1 MDNFFNSKNI
11 VDILLKWKLHLAI
24 IVVVTVAVSAIIS
37 SPLVITPLYKSYT
50 VVYPSNISPY
60 SDENETEQMVQILQS
75 RDIRDSVIMKFD
87 LASHWKV
94 DSSYQYFMSTL
105 DWLFMQRVK
114 VSKTPYEAVSI
125 QVWDPDPRM
134 ACDVVNGML
143 QFYNTKVRS
152 MHKEKFREVVTNYEE
167 LVAYKK
173 KSLDSLA
180 DRAKELGLNYGLMDY
195 TGQTREVMRALL
207 GTGGSV
213 SRMAEA
219 QKYRKALE
227 EKGGEMKL
235 IEEMMTSESEG
246 YTVFKLDYDRALLD
260 YNRNYTFVN
269 ILTRPYPADK
279 KDYPI
284 RWLIVVGS
292 LVAVMFLSILVIGAI
307 EKSRIART
315 LPRNDA

>member
-11 VDILLKWKLHLAI
+11 LDILLKWKWHLAVI
-24 IVVVTVAVSAIIS
+24 LVITVIVSAVIS
-37 SPLVITPLYKSYT
+37 SPLVITPLYKSSA

-60 SDENETEQMVQILQS
+60 SDENETEQMVQMLQS
-75 RDIRDSVIMKFD
+75 RDIRDSVVKKFD
-87 LASHWKV
+87 LGKHWNL
-94 DSSYQYFMSTL
+94 DSNYKYFMSSL
-105 DWLFMQRVK
+105 DWVFAQRIK
-114 VSKTPYEAVSI
+114 VTKTPYEAVSI

-143 QFYNTKVRS
+143 DFYNTKVRS
-152 MHKEKFREVVTNYEE
+152 MHKEKFKEVVTNYEE
-167 LVAYKK
+167 LVAFKK

-195 TGQTREVMRALL
+195 QGQTREVMRAIL
-207 GTGGSV
+207 GTGGV
-213 SRMAEA
+213 ARLAEA
-219 QKYRKALE
+219 QKYKKALE

-235 IEEMMTSESEG
+235 IEELMTAESEG

-269 ILTRPYPADK
+269 VLTHPYPADK

-284 RWLIVVGS
+284 RWLIVIGS
-292 LVAVMFLSILVIGAI
+292 VIAVLFLSVIVIGTI
-307 EKSRIART
+307 EKGRAAGT
-315 LPRNDA
+315 PTRNNA

>member
-94 DSSYQYFMSTL
+94 DSGYQYFMSTL

-134 ACDVVNGML
+134 ACDVVNAML

-213 SRMAEA
+213 SKMAEA

-292 LVAVMFLSILVIGAI
+292 LVAVMFLSILVIGTI

>member
-1 MDNFFNSKNI
+1 MDNFFNSKHI
-11 VDILLKWKLHLAI
+11 LDILLKWKWHLAV
-24 IVVVTVAVSAIIS
+24 IVVVTVIVSAFIS
-37 SPLVITPLYKSYT
+37 SPLVITPLYKSYA

-60 SDENETEQMVQILQS
+60 SDENETEQMVQMMQS
-75 RDIRDSVIMKFD
+75 RDIRDSVVMKFN
-87 LASHWKV
+87 LARHWKL
-94 DSSYQYFMSTL
+94 DSNYKFFMSTM
-105 DWLFMQRVK
+105 DFYFGQRVK
-114 VSKTPYEAVSI
+114 ITKTPYEAVSI

-134 ACDVVNGML
+134 ACDIVNAML

-152 MHKEKFREVVTNYEE
+152 LHKEKFREVVTNYEE
-167 LVAYKK
+167 IVAYKK

-180 DRAKELGLNYGLMDY
+180 ERAKALGLNYGLMDY
-195 TGQTREVMRALL
+195 QGQTREVMRAIL
-207 GTGGSV
+207 GTGGAA
-213 SRMAEA
+213 RMAEA

-235 IEEMMTSESEG
+235 IEEMMTAESEG

-269 ILTRPYPADK
+269 VLTRPYPADK

-292 LVAVMFLSILVIGAI
+292 LVAVMFLSIIVIGTI
-307 EKSRIART
+307 EKGRT
-315 LPRNDA
+315 VRSLPGNDA

>member
-1 MDNFFNSKNI
+1 
-11 VDILLKWKLHLAI
+11 
-24 IVVVTVAVSAIIS
+24 
-37 SPLVITPLYKSYT
+37 
-50 VVYPSNISPY
+50 
-60 SDENETEQMVQILQS
+60 
-75 RDIRDSVIMKFD
+75 
-87 LASHWKV
+87 
-94 DSSYQYFMSTL
+94 MSTL

-134 ACDVVNGML
+134 ACDVVNAML
-143 QFYNTKVRS
+143 QYYNTKVRS

-213 SRMAEA
+213 SKMAEA

-292 LVAVMFLSILVIGAI
+292 LVAVMFFSILVIGAI